1 MTGSKKYIVK
11 SSNLADRYYRRIC
24 EVFTT
29 NKVHRLDEST
39 VTKIAAG
46 EVIERPASVVK
57 ELVENSIDSGATR
70 IEIEIKNG
78 GRQLIR
84 VTDNG
89 QGMDKED
96 AILAIERHTTS
107 KITEPDE
114 LWRLKTLGFRGEA
127 LPSIAAVSIFEM
139 ITKTPDSEIGTSV
152 EVRGGFLQRV
162 KDVGAPDGTTIKA
175 QELFFNT
182 PARFKYLKTI
192 PTEAGYISEIIARMA
207 LGFPEISFHLQH
219 GGYELL
225 FTPGNGNLYETVVAI
240 FGKDVA
246 KEMIEVNYEEHG
258 LKMTGYIG
266 KPSVARNNR
275 NYEIFFVNRRFFH
288 CRTLSAAVEK
298 AFHTLLPIARYPFV
312 ILFLEIAPDLVDINA
327 HPTKMEVRFSND
339 ADLFKVAYNSIRKA
353 LKDSC
358 LLSEWIASEE
368 DYTTV
373 VAPEHPIKM
382 ANTVNSESAVTTVA
396 QTLDITYPEPN
407 SANDVEQPILAI
419 HEQSAVN
426 MDYRANEPSVK
437 STFVDKSY
445 YVFPKTISNT
455 YIIAQD
461 EKGLLFLDQHAAHER
476 ILYEQYMNKSKE
488 FLGTQALLIPETVN
502 LNYAQYKVVSERLS
516 VYNDLGFELEAFGGQ
531 TIIIRGVPLTLIN
544 MDYRQIIIDFAD
556 QYINFETFKNPAELK
571 ESFITTM
578 ACRTAI
584 KAGDSLNSLEME
596 SLVRDL
602 FRCDNPYTCPHGR
615 PTVFRMNQE
624 ELAKKFLRR

>member
-1 MTGSKKYIVK
+1 MPIVK
-11 SSNLADRYYRRIC
+11 K
-24 EVFTT
+24 EVIST

-39 VTKIAAG
+39 ITQIAAG

-89 QGMDKED
+89 QGMERED
-96 AILAIERHTTS
+96 AVLAIERHTTS
-107 KITEPDE
+107 KIVEPDD
-114 LWRLKTLGFRGEA
+114 LWKIHTLGFRGEA

-139 ITKTPDSEIGTSV
+139 TTKTADSESGTLV
-152 EVRGGFLQRV
+152 EIRGGFLQRV
-162 KDVGAPDGTTIKA
+162 KDVGAPDGTTIKV

-192 PTEAGYISEIIARMA
+192 PTEAGYINEIIARLA
-207 LGFPEISFHLQH
+207 LGYPGISFKLQH

-225 FTPGNGNLYETVVAI
+225 FTPGNGDLYETVVAI

-246 KEMIEVNYEEHG
+246 KEMITVHYEENG
-258 LKMTGYIG
+258 FKITGYIG
-266 KPSVARNNR
+266 KPSIARTNR
-275 NYEIFFVNRRFFH
+275 NYEIFFVNGRFFH
-288 CRTLSAAVEK
+288 SRTLSAAVEK

-339 ADLFKVAYNSIRKA
+339 ADLFKVVYNSIRKT

-358 LLSEWIASEE
+358 LLSEWIAPEE
-368 DYTTV
+368 DYTAV
-373 VAPEHPIKM
+373 VIPENQPVHEQPVPTKTLEIAYPEFKPE
-382 ANTVNSESAVTTVA
+382 SESHTQISLV
-396 QTLDITYPEPN
+396 Q
-407 SANDVEQPILAI
+407 EQPAAGIDYAI
-419 HEQSAVN
+419 PETSKAGAVN
-426 MDYRANEPSVK
+426 NNS
-437 STFVDKSY
+437 KSY
-445 YVFPKTISNT
+445 YVFPKAIANT

-476 ILYEQYMNKSKE
+476 VLFEQYMNKSRE

-502 LNYAQYKVVSERLS
+502 LSYAEYKVIADRIS
-516 VYNDLGFELEAFGGQ
+516 VFADLGFELETFGGQ
-531 TIIIRGVPLTLIN
+531 TIIVRGVPMNLIN
-544 MDYRQIIIDFAD
+544 MDYRQLLIDLTE
-556 QYINFETFKNPAELK
+556 QYISFETFKDPSEIK

-584 KAGDSLNSLEME
+584 KAGDNLNLLEME
-596 SLVRDL
+596 SLVKDL
-602 FRCDNPYTCPHGR
+602 FRCENPYTCPHGR
-615 PTVFRMNQE
+615 PTVFRMNHE